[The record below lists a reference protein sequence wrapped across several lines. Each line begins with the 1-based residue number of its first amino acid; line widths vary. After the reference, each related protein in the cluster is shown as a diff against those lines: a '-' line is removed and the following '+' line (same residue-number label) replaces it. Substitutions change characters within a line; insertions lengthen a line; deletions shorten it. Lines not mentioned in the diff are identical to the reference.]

1 MLQEESIYNLVPKM
15 KIVPGRG
22 ASYRSRY
29 PPDIAPTASTFIL
42 QNSSFPGVA
51 NMSGEYKFPRGAH
64 PILRNSATFGLPL
77 GGYSP
82 DPLNFHKKGETHKI
96 YPPTEKLHTYS
107 DIKNTNHEFLKPE
120 DIFIM
125 FFSKVYNINISDIDN
140 FLSERGVK
148 GTHLSTYSEYDEPM
162 TFEEM
167 IVVFKDINENNE
179 DKEHDIYHV
188 VKSVYENE
196 NLITIIVNCYNY
208 LLDISPFLSTYF
220 KENIVKQPF
229 VNKIKTLYKQFEPLT
244 IKPKNFVIGKNII
257 ANIFEISGNKLDF
270 FIDCYID
277 NTEYYLN
284 LKEIK
289 ECDKETE
296 ELNTEKNNL
305 TPITFLNLS
314 IILQMTLL

>member
-107 DIKNTNHEFLKPE
+107 DIKKPAVPTINDAPIFGLKTE
-120 DIFIM
+120 
-125 FFSKVYNINISDIDN
+125 
-140 FLSERGVK
+140 
-148 GTHLSTYSEYDEPM
+148 
-162 TFEEM
+162 
-167 IVVFKDINENNE
+167 
-179 DKEHDIYHV
+179 
-188 VKSVYENE
+188 
-196 NLITIIVNCYNY
+196 
-208 LLDISPFLSTYF
+208 
-220 KENIVKQPF
+220 
-229 VNKIKTLYKQFEPLT
+229 
-244 IKPKNFVIGKNII
+244 KNFII
-257 ANIFEISGNKLDF
+257 ANAVDNILMQPKKRNFS
-270 FIDCYID
+270 ID
-277 NTEYYLN
+277 NPFHKYYGKVPDYIKKYRLNHENELNDIKEMRRKHQEEEDAKQRLLTEAEVSVLREGLKKKWEYYNNKYTGLTHKKVYDN
-284 LKEIK
+284 LV
-289 ECDKETE
+289 
-296 ELNTEKNNL
+296 
-305 TPITFLNLS
+305 
-314 IILQMTLL
+314 LLRK